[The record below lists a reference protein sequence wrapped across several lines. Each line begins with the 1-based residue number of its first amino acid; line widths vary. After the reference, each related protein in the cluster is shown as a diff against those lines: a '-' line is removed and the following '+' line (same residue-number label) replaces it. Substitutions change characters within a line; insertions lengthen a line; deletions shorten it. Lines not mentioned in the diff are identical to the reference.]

1 MALKP
6 DSLYQMTPDSLKLKY
21 ESLKITTPDSL
32 NLQVWKIIPELKVKN
47 NSTIILAYGD
57 SGNMSYWLTTIRKF
71 KNLKSP
77 LFLVSTKKT
86 NIHGTLQTM

>member
-1 MALKP
+1 MDLISTNKFLVNKKRNQLVPFFILKF
-6 DSLYQMTPDSLKLKY
+6 
-21 ESLKITTPDSL
+21 I
-32 NLQVWKIIPELKVKN
+32 
-47 NSTIILAYGD
+47 
-57 SGNMSYWLTTIRKF
+57 TTIRKF